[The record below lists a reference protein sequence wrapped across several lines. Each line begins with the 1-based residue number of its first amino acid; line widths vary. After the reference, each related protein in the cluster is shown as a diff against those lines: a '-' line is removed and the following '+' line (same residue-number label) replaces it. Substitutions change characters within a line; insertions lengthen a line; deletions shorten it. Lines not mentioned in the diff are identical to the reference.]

1 MNTSTEINDLSKLS
15 TLVGPTE
22 PSLWNITLS
31 QLLKQQTETTPSGQ
45 CVVFPEA
52 GYRATY
58 QQLYQ
63 STLAVAKGLVAAG
76 IRRGDNIGIFAG
88 NCPPYVE
95 LFFAASHIGA
105 ALVVLNCTYNPSE
118 LRFALKHSGCRLLFI
133 SSRIGR
139 ISSQEV
145 LKMLESED
153 SCASLVELQEV
164 ILLQKSSQWAFRE
177 YADLV
182 RGGEG
187 ISDSQ
192 IATRMSTVE
201 PNDMCN
207 LQFTSGTTAAPKAA
221 MLTHNNLVNNGRF
234 IGDRMRL
241 SEEDIICCPP
251 PLFHCFGLVLGL
263 LAALTHGSSI
273 VFPSE
278 TFQAQKVLQALSKE
292 RCTAL
297 HGVPAMFSAELE
309 LLQPGAD
316 LSRLRTGIAAGA
328 PVPRKMM
335 LDLQKTFN
343 MSEITNTYGM
353 TETSPASF
361 MTFTDDPVE
370 KRLSTVG
377 KLLPHMRAKII
388 DANGEIVPTGARGEL
403 CVAGFALQLGY
414 WRNPQKTAEAMR
426 TDQDGIRWM
435 HTGDEAVFDNEGY
448 CRITGRIKD
457 IIIRGGENILPL
469 EIEERLVQ
477 HPSIIQASVIGIADT
492 KYGEAVGAFL
502 QHRTTHEQPSQEELA
517 KFVRET
523 LGWHKA
529 PVHVFWLSVDED
541 FPKTGSGKIKKHV
554 LKEKGA
560 ELIRKDMRSAKL

>member
-1 MNTSTEINDLSKLS
+1 MNISMEIKDLSKPYI
-15 TLVGPTE
+15 LVGPTE
-22 PSLWNITLS
+22 PPLWNLTLS
-31 QLLKQQTETTPSGQ
+31 QLLKQQTEATPSGQ

-63 STLAVAKGLVAAG
+63 NTLAVAKGLLAAG
-76 IRRGDNIGIFAG
+76 ICRGDNIGIFAG
-88 NCPPYVE
+88 NCPPYFE
-95 LFFAASHIGA
+95 LFFAAASHIGA
-105 ALVVLNCTYNPSE
+105 ALVVLNCTYTPSE
-118 LRFALKHSGCRLLFI
+118 LAFALKHSGCRLLFI
-133 SSRIGR
+133 SSSVGK
-139 ISSQEV
+139 ISCQEV
-145 LKMLESED
+145 LQMLDRED
-153 SCASLVELQEV
+153 GRASLVELQEV
-164 ILLQKSSQWAFRE
+164 ILLKKNSQWAFRE
-177 YADLV
+177 YADLIH
-182 RGGEG
+182 GGEG
-187 ISDSQ
+187 ISDGQ
-192 IATRMSTVE
+192 IATRMCTVD
-201 PNDMCN
+201 PKDMCN
-207 LQFTSGTTAAPKAA
+207 LQFTRGTTAAPKAA
-221 MLTHNNLVNNGRF
+221 MLTHNNLVNNGRY

-241 SEEDIICCPP
+241 SEQDIVCCPP

-278 TFQAQKVLQALSKE
+278 TFQAQKVLQALSEE

-335 LDLQKTFN
+335 SDLRNTFN
-343 MSEITNTYGM
+343 MSEITSTY
-353 TETSPASF
+353 
-361 MTFTDDPVE
+361 DDPIE

-377 KLLPHMRAKII
+377 KLLPHMRAKTI
-388 DANGEIVPTGARGEL
+388 DADGKIVPTGARGEL
-403 CVAGFALQLGY
+403 CVAGSALQIGY
-414 WRNPQKTAEAMR
+414 YRNPEKTAEAMR
-426 TDQDGIRWM
+426 TDTDGIRWM

-477 HPSIIQASVIGIADT
+477 HPAIIQASVVGLPDT

-502 QHRTTHEQPSQEELA
+502 QQRASQEWPSQEELG
-517 KFVRET
+517 KFVRKT

-529 PVHVFWLSVDED
+529 PVHVFWLRADED
-541 FPKTGSGKIKKHV
+541 FPKIGSGKIKKHV
-554 LKEKGA
+554 LKERGA
-560 ELIRKDMRSAKL
+560 ELIRKGMRVAKL

>member
-1 MNTSTEINDLSKLS
+1 MNAAMEINDLSKPS
-15 TLVGPTE
+15 ILVGPTE
-22 PSLWNITLS
+22 PSLWNLTLS
-31 QLLKQQTETTPSGQ
+31 QLLKQQTEATPSAQ

-63 STLAVAKGLVAAG
+63 NTLAVAKGLLAAG

-88 NCPPYVE
+88 NCPAYVE

-105 ALVVLNCTYNPSE
+105 ALVVLNCTYSPSE
-118 LRFALKHSGCRLLFI
+118 LKYALKHSGCRLLFI
-133 SSRIGR
+133 SSRIGK
-139 ISSQEV
+139 ISSQEA
-145 LKMLESED
+145 LQMLENED
-153 SCASLVELQEV
+153 GRASLLELQEV
-164 ILLQKSSQWAFRE
+164 ILLKKSSQWAFRE
-177 YADLV
+177 YADLI

-192 IATRMSTVE
+192 IATRMRTVDA
-201 PNDMCN
+201 NDMCN

-234 IGDRMRL
+234 VGDRMKL
-241 SEEDIICCPP
+241 SEKDIICCPP

-278 TFQAQKVLQALSKE
+278 TFQAQEVLKALSQE

-309 LLQPGAD
+309 LLQPDVD

-335 LDLQKTFN
+335 SDLRETFN

-377 KLLPHMRAKII
+377 KLLPYMRAKII

-414 WRNPQKTAEAMR
+414 WRNPEKTAEVMR
-426 TDQDGIRWM
+426 TDEDGIRWM

-477 HPSIIQASVIGIADT
+477 HPAVVQASVVGIADT

-502 QHRTTHEQPSQEELA
+502 QHRASHERPSHEELA
-517 KFVRET
+517 RFARET

-529 PVHVFWLSVDED
+529 PVHVFWLREDED

-554 LKEKGA
+554 LKERGT
-560 ELIRKDMRSAKL
+560 ELVRKEMRT

>member
-1 MNTSTEINDLSKLS
+1 
-15 TLVGPTE
+15 
-22 PSLWNITLS
+22 
-31 QLLKQQTETTPSGQ
+31 
-45 CVVFPEA
+45 
-52 GYRATY
+52 
-58 QQLYQ
+58 
-63 STLAVAKGLVAAG
+63 
-76 IRRGDNIGIFAG
+76 
-88 NCPPYVE
+88 
-95 LFFAASHIGA
+95 
-105 ALVVLNCTYNPSE
+105 
-118 LRFALKHSGCRLLFI
+118 
-133 SSRIGR
+133 
-139 ISSQEV
+139 
-145 LKMLESED
+145 
-153 SCASLVELQEV
+153 
-164 ILLQKSSQWAFRE
+164 
-177 YADLV
+177 
-182 RGGEG
+182 
-187 ISDSQ
+187 
-192 IATRMSTVE
+192 
-201 PNDMCN
+201 
-207 LQFTSGTTAAPKAA
+207 
-221 MLTHNNLVNNGRF
+221 
-234 IGDRMRL
+234 
-241 SEEDIICCPP
+241 
-251 PLFHCFGLVLGL
+251 
-263 LAALTHGSSI
+263 
-273 VFPSE
+273 
-278 TFQAQKVLQALSKE
+278 
-292 RCTAL
+292 
-297 HGVPAMFSAELE
+297 
-309 LLQPGAD
+309 
-316 LSRLRTGIAAGA
+316 
-328 PVPRKMM
+328 
-335 LDLQKTFN
+335 
-343 MSEITNTYGM
+343 
-353 TETSPASF
+353 

-457 IIIRGGENILPL
+457 IIIRGRHLLSSKLTVAENCSTHLGGENILPL